1 MPAESTACPS
11 VQIIGIDEIPALLT
25 PAPAFAG
32 TSSSGNPVVFDLGPR
47 FRGDERITSRLS
59 SSGSNTSGTGVPGMQ
74 FASTQWSDPE
84 YCGIFPT

>member
-47 FRGDERITSRLS
+47 FRGDERITS
-59 SSGSNTSGTGVPGMQ
+59 
-74 FASTQWSDPE
+74 
-84 YCGIFPT
+84 